1 MNGTDLNQH
10 KAVLMVVR
18 KMIVQKAHQREA
30 IWVAQSNKLMG
41 TVQLAVEWDFAVRS
55 LELENRWLRQIDT
68 ALKRIDDG
76 EFGTCLECEE
86 PISPKR
92 LVAVPWATYCLRCQG
107 LDDSRQATEEVE
119 PKLAA

>member
-10 KAVLMVVR
+10 KAVLMAVR
-18 KMIVQKAHQREA
+18 EVIVQKSHQREA
-30 IWVAQSNKLMG
+30 IWVAQSSKLME
-41 TVQLAVEWDFAVRS
+41 TVHLVVEWDFAVRA
-55 LELENRWLRQIDT
+55 LDLENRWLRQIDA

-76 EFGTCLECEE
+76 EFGTCLECEG

-92 LVAVPWATYCLRCQG
+92 LAAVPWATYCLRCQE
-107 LDDSRQATEEVE
+107 LDDRRQATEAAE

>member
-10 KAVLMVVR
+10 KAVLMAVR
-18 KMIVQKAHQREA
+18 KVIVQKSHQREA

-55 LELENRWLRQIDT
+55 LELENRWLRQIDA

-92 LVAVPWATYCLRCQG
+92 LAAVPWATYCLRCQE

>member
-10 KAVLMVVR
+10 KAVLMAVR
-18 KMIVQKAHQREA
+18 KMIVEKAHQREA
-30 IWVAQSNKLMG
+30 IWVAQSKKLTR

-55 LELENRWLRQIDT
+55 LELENGWLRQIDA
-68 ALKRIDDG
+68 ALNRIDDG

-92 LVAVPWATYCLRCQG
+92 LAAVPWATYCLRCQE
-107 LDDSRQATEEVE
+107 LDDRRQATEVVE

>member
-30 IWVAQSNKLMG
+30 IWVAQSKKLTG
-41 TVQLAVEWDFAVRS
+41 TVLLAVEWDFAVRS
-55 LELENRWLRQIDT
+55 LELENGWLRQIDA
-68 ALKRIDDG
+68 ALNRIDDG

-92 LVAVPWATYCLRCQG
+92 LAAVPWATYCLRCQE
-107 LDDSRQATEEVE
+107 LDDRRQATEVVE